1 MCWIC
6 DHPGSTMQEWLD
18 VIRETVREHGWA
30 VQFVESEMTPYAYT
44 VGLHER
50 GLPEL
55 LVTGLAPEP
64 TVRMLNNVAAYLV
77 DGGRP
82 VAGDWISI
90 GSESTVVVVQVEQPE
105 AHMNIAIAIY
115 GPDLRA
121 LQLVWPDEQGHRPWC
136 AEFSNGGVRQPVF
149 GVLADP
155 PEHRDRR

>member
-1 MCWIC
+1 MCWKC
-6 DHPGSTMQEWLD
+6 DRPDASLQEWLE
-18 VIRETVREHGWA
+18 VLRETARVHGWA
-30 VQFVESEMTPYAYT
+30 VQFVESKTRPYAYT

-64 TVRMLNNVAAYLV
+64 AVQMLNSVAAYLV

-90 GSESTVVVVQVEQPE
+90 GRESTVVVVQVEHPE
-105 AHMNIAIAIY
+105 AHLKMAIAIY
-115 GPDLRA
+115 GDDLRA

-149 GVLADP
+149 GVPVDP
-155 PEHRDRR
+155 P